1 MELGRR
7 AGFCTAR
14 PHLARRGHRCRL
26 AHADLVLRVAV
37 CGLHRRRGVFSP
49 GVPERSQSQGPTCSL
64 TPRSHRCGSPG
75 QRGFRN
81 LVNLGYVA
89 PEFAGAR
96 SLNYSSWDYASRS
109 RLMVISMWGTGVHA
123 ILRPL
128 KEVTAA
134 VARALGETSI
144 WEISSGAAQGGGWR
158 IGNTPWERRSTGG
171 GGTRNRHAARD
182 TERCRER

>member
-81 LVNLGYVA
+81 LVNLAYCA
-89 PEFAGAR
+89 PGICGCPQFELFVLGLRLTLASHGDLDVGDRCACYTPTPQR
-96 SLNYSSWDYASRS
+96 GDGSSGNGSRRDVDLGDILRS
-109 RLMVISMWGTGVHA
+109 RTG
-123 ILRPL
+123 RWM
-128 KEVTAA
+128 ED
-134 VARALGETSI
+134 R
-144 WEISSGAAQGGGWR
+144 
-158 IGNTPWERRSTGG
+158 
-171 GGTRNRHAARD
+171 
-182 TERCRER
+182 

>member
-1 MELGRR
+1 MRIHRGTTCVWPRREVELEQKLFVLGLRL
-7 AGFCTAR
+7 T
-14 PHLARRGHRCRL
+14 LASHGDLDVGDRL
-26 AHADLVLRVAV
+26 
-37 CGLHRRRGVFSP
+37 
-49 GVPERSQSQGPTCSL
+49 
-64 TPRSHRCGSPG
+64 
-75 QRGFRN
+75 
-81 LVNLGYVA
+81 
-89 PEFAGAR
+89 
-96 SLNYSSWDYASRS
+96 
-109 RLMVISMWGTGVHA
+109 HA

-134 VARALGETSI
+134 VAMALGETSI